1 MKSTIFTKV
10 LNEEYIEVNKSVPAT
25 ISALREISGS
35 SRDTFP
41 ENTVIS
47 LSCSKKGKIRV
58 SMYRTDITSYKFRAR
73 GDNMYPLYYVY
84 GQVISKDNKTYIK
97 ANSVF
102 KKSEIYTE
110 IFWAVV
116 AILFIPLYLMYLLG
130 TSPLKIPI
138 LLLSLVAGIFISL
151 NSYSPIPMRKSRG
164 ITMLPYMVD
173 EIKKRV
179 EIIEQWEEKT

>member
-1 MKSTIFTKV
+1 MKSTIFTEV

-35 SRDTFP
+35 GRDTFP
-41 ENTVIS
+41 EDTVIY
-47 LSCSKKGKIRV
+47 LSCSKKGKIIV
-58 SMYRTDITSYKFRAR
+58 SIYRKNVTRYNFREQ

-110 IFWAVV
+110 IFWSVL
-116 AILFIPLYLMYLLG
+116 AILFFPLYAIFLLG
-130 TSPLKIPI
+130 TEPIKVPI
-138 LLLSLVAGIFISL
+138 LLLSIVIGFFLSL
-151 NSYSPIPMRKSRG
+151 NSYSSIPLRKSRG
-164 ITMLPYMVD
+164 LTMLPHMVD

-179 EIIEQWEEKT
+179 KIIEKWDEQT